1 MKSNHK
7 LDELLGLGYFIT
19 DTDGTRGKL
28 RASLEDFF
36 VEELQ
41 NQSVENP
48 DGEYTHFTL
57 EKADWNTMQAI
68 KKIARSLGV
77 SHKRFGFAGTKDR
90 RAVTRQRVAV
100 WKVKPEALER
110 VKIKDL
116 KLYDFKKS
124 DERISLGDSRGNRFR
139 ITVRD
144 VEIGGDELEAMLEKT
159 VAQLKEKGVPNY
171 FGYQR
176 FGTIRPNTHIVG
188 RELLRG
194 DVEGA
199 VMAYLGNPS
208 DGEKED
214 AYNARKTLEET
225 MDFKRALELFP
236 KRLDYERSMLDALMK
251 NPNDFAGALRR
262 FPKKLRLM
270 LVHAFQGYLFNRI
283 LSSLIEEGLDCESI
297 PLFGSETLFS
307 SGRQGE
313 VEMAVLEEED
323 VQLESFEIASMPEL
337 GMEGDYRAA
346 FIDVNPELS
355 VTEEGYICEFEL
367 PKGSY
372 ATVVLRE
379 FMKTDPLNY

>member
-1 MKSNHK
+1 MKSTHK
-7 LDELLGLGYFIT
+7 LDELLGLECFIA
-19 DTDGTRGKL
+19 GTNGTGGKL

-41 NQSVENP
+41 NTTVESP

-90 RAVTRQRVAV
+90 RAITRQKVAV

-124 DERISLGDSRGNRFR
+124 DERISLGDSGGNRFK

-144 VEIGGDELEAMLEKT
+144 VELVGDELEAELEKT
-159 VAQLKEKGVPNY
+159 IAQLKEKGVPNY

-199 VMAYLGNPS
+199 AMAYLANPS
-208 DGEKED
+208 EGEKED
-214 AYNARKTLEET
+214 AYNARKVLEET

-236 KRLDYERSMLDALMK
+236 KRLET
-251 NPNDFAGALRR
+251 R
-262 FPKKLRLM
+262 F
-270 LVHAFQGYLFNRI
+270 
-283 LSSLIEEGLDCESI
+283 
-297 PLFGSETLFS
+297 
-307 SGRQGE
+307 
-313 VEMAVLEEED
+313 
-323 VQLESFEIASMPEL
+323 
-337 GMEGDYRAA
+337 
-346 FIDVNPELS
+346 
-355 VTEEGYICEFEL
+355 
-367 PKGSY
+367 
-372 ATVVLRE
+372 
-379 FMKTDPLNY
+379 